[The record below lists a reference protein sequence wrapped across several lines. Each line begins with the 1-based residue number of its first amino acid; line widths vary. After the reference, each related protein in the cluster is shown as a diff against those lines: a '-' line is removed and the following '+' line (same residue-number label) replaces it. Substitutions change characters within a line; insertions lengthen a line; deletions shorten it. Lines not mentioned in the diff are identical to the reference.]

1 MRVLQNRFSKV
12 QSIILYIIFAW
23 IIVYFEE
30 VVIGYELY
38 KLHLVFLSIA
48 KLSTPFVHLAQ
59 GEQNRFK
66 YYYEGICKHHRKRLA
81 IIAKESSIQLVL
93 QNAILIYDFSHRP
106 VTELYYQ
113 DYRFPT
119 AQWIFIII
127 IRTISIFVSA
137 YCTSLALVE
146 DLNMK
151 CYKESKKSASSFHV
165 FVNVIKVL
173 AHIALSIGLTPFF
186 KIRSTAKY
194 DSGY

>member
-1 MRVLQNRFSKV
+1 MRVLQKKFSKV
-12 QSIILYIIFAW
+12 QSIILYIVFAW

-30 VVIGYELY
+30 VVIGYQLY
-38 KLHLVFLSIA
+38 QLHLVFLSIA
-48 KLSTPFVHLAQ
+48 KLSTPFVNLAA

-66 YYYEGICKHHRKRLA
+66 DYYEGICRHHRKRLA

-113 DYRFPT
+113 YYRFPT
-119 AQWIFIII
+119 AQWIFVII
-127 IRTISIFVSA
+127 IRTISVSVSA

-151 CYKESKKSASSFHV
+151 CYTESKKSASPFHV

-173 AHIALSIGLTPFF
+173 ANIALSTGLTTSF
-186 KIRSTAKY
+186 IMR
-194 DSGY
+194 